1 MSVDKPKHKKD
12 SAAML
17 ITTSKFKMPGQLGIL
32 YGLGVLL
39 AVSSALPAY
48 VQSNFLGEFISIQSI
63 GYLLIIANATSLVS
77 ILLFPGIIKTLT
89 NQLTTKIVLAVYGLS
104 LLGLATANHSLLAI
118 SSVIIFIVSS
128 NLIWI
133 NMDILIE
140 SLSKNT
146 STGRTRTIYFTFIN
160 AGWIFSPLVS
170 SYFIT
175 KGGYSLVF
183 LAAAILILPILVVFN
198 QQSHH
203 AQPDIKY
210 DRKALWP
217 VIVRMCKDKN
227 RRSIF
232 IISMLLQLFYSSA
245 VIYIP
250 FYLLN
255 TLGMDYKVLGPIFS
269 LMLLPFLIIEI
280 PAGIMAD
287 KYWGEKEMLIAGL
300 LIISGSL
307 FFFYYINT
315 PTVWLWALVLFFS
328 RIGAALVEAM
338 RESYFF
344 KIVDAKDL
352 IDINLFRTAGPM
364 GYIVASA
371 LAIIILR
378 FFPLNYLF
386 LFLSIVMLAGL
397 TFAMTLRDTK

>member
-1 MSVDKPKHKKD
+1 
-12 SAAML
+12 
-17 ITTSKFKMPGQLGIL
+17 
-32 YGLGVLL
+32 
-39 AVSSALPAY
+39 
-48 VQSNFLGEFISIQSI
+48 
-63 GYLLIIANATSLVS
+63 
-77 ILLFPGIIKTLT
+77 
-89 NQLTTKIVLAVYGLS
+89 
-104 LLGLATANHSLLAI
+104 
-118 SSVIIFIVSS
+118 
-128 NLIWI
+128 
-133 NMDILIE
+133 MDILIE
-140 SLSKNT
+140 SLSKNN
-146 STGRTRTIYFTFIN
+146 STGRTRAIYFTFIN
-160 AGWIFSPLVS
+160 AGWIFSPLIS
-170 SYFIT
+170 SYLIT
-175 KGGYSLVF
+175 KGGYSLIF
-183 LAAAILILPILVVFN
+183 LASAILILPVLAVFN
-198 QQSHH
+198 QQSQH

-217 VIVRMCKDKN
+217 VITRMCKDKN

-315 PTVWLWALVLFFS
+315 PTIWLWALVLFFS

-364 GYIVASA
+364 GYIIASA